1 MKVKVERMT
10 TGSWGKVRAFVDI
23 NFCGVV
29 IKGFKIIEGIN
40 GLFLG
45 YPSQKDKDDST
56 KYNNTI
62 YVDDDVVK
70 ASLEKT
76 AIDYYNSDT
85 SSIDDFHSYNNIEN
99 QPKRMIGGMSEV
111 DRINNSTDYA
121 DKDEGTSDNKWEKYS
136 PYYKENNS

>member
-23 NFCGVV
+23 NFCGVI

-56 KYNNTI
+56 KYNNII

-85 SSIDDFHSYNNIEN
+85 SSVDDFHSYNKIRMRELAIINGKNIVLTTR
-99 QPKRMIGGMSEV
+99 KIILS
-111 DRINNSTDYA
+111 
-121 DKDEGTSDNKWEKYS
+121 KWILH
-136 PYYKENNS
+136 